1 MQTVDIQV
9 AIVEDDTEIRQT
21 LALIIDGTP
30 GFNCKLTYANG
41 FDAFEALQKHYVEV
55 VLMDIEMPKM
65 NGIDCIRKLKPLK
78 PTIDF
83 LMLTIKQDDES
94 IFDSIYAGA
103 SGYLLKDTPP
113 VRLLEAIR
121 EIKNGG
127 APMST
132 SIARKVIQS
141 FHQVK
146 ASPLSDRETEILRYL
161 AGGENYKSIANQL
174 FISPHTVKTHIKNI
188 YDKLHVHS
196 RAEAV
201 RKAIE
206 DRLI

>member
-1 MQTVDIQV
+1 MQTYDIQV

-30 GFNCKLTYANG
+30 GFNCQLTYSNG
-41 FDAFEALQKHYVEV
+41 LDAFEALQKHYVEV

-65 NGIDCIRKLKPLK
+65 NGIECIRKLKPIK

-113 VRLLEAIR
+113 ARLLEAIR

-146 ASPLSDRETEILRYL
+146 ASPLSDRETEILRHL